1 MWPADLSLVVPGSFN
16 YLRFF
21 EHMQKFQ
28 ATGQLEGAIRKAFQT
43 LDKDK
48 SGFIEWNE
56 IK

>member
-1 MWPADLSLVVPGSFN
+1 MGGNVCGK
-16 YLRFF
+16 FF

-28 ATGQLEGAIRKAFQT
+28 AAGQLEGAVHKAFQT

-48 SGFIEWNE
+48 SGCIEWDE